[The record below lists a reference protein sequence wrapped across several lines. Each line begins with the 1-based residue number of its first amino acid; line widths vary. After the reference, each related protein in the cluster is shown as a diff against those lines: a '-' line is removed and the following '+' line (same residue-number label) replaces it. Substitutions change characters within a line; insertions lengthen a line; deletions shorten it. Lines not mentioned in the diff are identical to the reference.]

1 MKMRRHH
8 SRLPALM
15 TAVALILG
23 GFVQARAQEEKKK
36 KDEAAPKAT
45 KATRPPGQATSHHA
59 EPQPA
64 RHESAPVRETPR
76 VNSPA
81 PAPVRQEPRQFPQSA
96 PAAAPVHTP
105 AESNRP
111 GTQMQQPK
119 GNRASEP
126 QPQMTRPAGPGGPPG
141 GRNSQEVAPV
151 GQRFPA
157 GNDARVVPAGPGRQF
172 GGGAP
177 ARPAE
182 QAVRPLPGGGTA
194 RYNAAGRP
202 TEIRR
207 NGLTV
212 HEVPG
217 GVRQTVIERPGGR
230 TVVAYGHG
238 GYVQHGFVSHSGQNY
253 VQRSYYVN
261 GRAYARVYR
270 PYEYRG
276 VIVNVYAPPRYYA
289 PSFYT
294 YAYNPWRTPVIY
306 GGWGW
311 QATPWFGVYGGF
323 FTPYPVYTSP
333 ALWLTDYIIA
343 ASFQTAYQMRL
354 EAGLNN
360 GNNFSQP
367 MSPQLK
373 QQIANEV
380 QMDLQRQERE
390 AQGMNGNQASGL
402 PILDNRPHTLQ
413 VYTSVN
419 AFNQGRECVLSES
432 DIVEFNGAAPA
443 DGVNANVFVRYSR
456 QQDCPVNSIASV
468 PVDQLQEMSNH
479 MVETMEQGL
488 ADLQR
493 NQGRNGLPPLPP
505 AMTATTQA
513 EFSREIPPVEADVQ
527 SELSRAASEGTAALG
542 EAGVQ
547 PGGAPGD
554 ASPNTA
560 ETPTLTL
567 GQTQQQ
573 VMSILGEPQRRAIV
587 GTRVILFYKDMKV
600 TLENGVVTDIQ

>member
-1 MKMRRHH
+1 MKMQRHY
-8 SRLPALM
+8 SRLPALLA
-15 TAVALILG
+15 AVVLMLG
-23 GFVQARAQEEKKK
+23 GFVQARAQDEKKK
-36 KDEAAPKAT
+36 SDEPAPRST
-45 KATRPPGQATSHHA
+45 KGPRAQGQSASHQA
-59 EPQPA
+59 EQQPA
-64 RHESAPVRETPR
+64 RRESTPVRQ
-76 VNSPA
+76 A
-81 PAPVRQEPRQFPQSA
+81 PGGPEPQNRQEPRQFPRNA
-96 PAAAPVHTP
+96 PAAGPVNTP
-105 AESNRP
+105 SEGTRP
-111 GTQMQQPK
+111 GTQVQQPQ
-119 GNRASEP
+119 GNRGSEP
-126 QPQMTRPAGPGGPPG
+126 RPQMTRPAGSGGPP
-141 GRNSQEVAPV
+141 A

-157 GNDARVVPAGPGRQF
+157 GNDTRVAPSGPGRQF

-182 QAVRPLPGGGTA
+182 QAVRPMPGGGTA

-217 GVRQTVIERPGGR
+217 GVRRTVIERPGGR

-238 GYVQHGFVSHSGQNY
+238 GYVQNGFVSRSGQNY

-276 VIVNVYAPPRYYA
+276 VMVHVYAPPRYYA
-289 PSFYT
+289 PGFYT

-333 ALWLTDYIIA
+333 ALWLTDYMIA

-354 EAGLNN
+354 EAGLSN

-367 MSPQLK
+367 MSAELK

-380 QMDLQRQERE
+380 ELGLQRQERE

-413 VYTSVN
+413 VYNSVN
-419 AFNQGRECVLSES
+419 AMSQGRECTLSES
-432 DIVEFNGAAPA
+432 DIIEFNGAAPA

-468 PVDQLQEMSNH
+468 PVEQLQEMSNH

-488 ADLQR
+488 ADFQR

-513 EFSREIPPVEADVQ
+513 EFSREMPPVESDVQ
-527 SELSRAASEGTAALG
+527 TELSRASAEGAAALG

-547 PGGAPGD
+547 LVGSDNGGR
-554 ASPNTA
+554 NTA
-560 ETPTLTL
+560 EPPTLTL

-573 VMSILGEPQRRAIV
+573 VMSMLGEPQRRALV
-587 GTRVILFYKDMKV
+587 GSKVILFYKDMKI
-600 TLENGVVTDIQ
+600 TLENGLVTDIQ